1 MKPDITDKK
10 ENLEEE
16 YQRPP
21 LREEIEKF
29 FSEAKTVTKFVA
41 LGLGVF
47 FLISIRNSLSPILS
61 RVIRFVGDCA
71 NAIYLACMNA
81 LQTLV
86 EWANSH
92 PEKVVGLVA
101 SVALL
106 ILCYYLVMVCL
117 KHRHYIYQ
125 RFRIGHFSQMMWFG
139 IGALLVQVVTIGS
152 SVYLGIWLPILLV
165 EVALVGLVFRYFIA
179 FKQLRPT
186 LPRPLT
192 KRENEKRLELIK
204 HLFDI
209 SKYRLCEPYKDT
221 YRYNQSQQDFQ
232 DSLLKAMTR
241 LALIADFRPDELS
254 RIVCN
259 QYKSGYTVFISLED
273 VYNYLFGKDAYDYLL
288 KNEDFYNIYYKR
300 AEKAMKK
307 MKGELVT
314 SETEVLRIFLDYFE

>member
-1 MKPDITDKK
+1 MKPDITNKK

-29 FSEAKTVTKFVA
+29 FREAKTVTKFVA

-61 RVIRFVGDCA
+61 RVIRFVGECA

-81 LQTLV
+81 LQALV

-125 RFRIGHFSQMMWFG
+125 RFRIGRFSQMMWFG
-139 IGALLVQVVTIGS
+139 IGASVVQVATIGS

-165 EVALVGLVFRYFIA
+165 EVALVGLVFRNFIS

-192 KRENEKRLELIK
+192 KGENEKRLELIE
-204 HLFDI
+204 HLFSI
-209 SKYRLCEPYKDT
+209 AKYRLCEPYKDV
-221 YRYNQSQQDFQ
+221 YNYKQSQQDFQ
-232 DSLLKAMTR
+232 NSLLRAMTR
-241 LALIADFRPDELS
+241 LALIADFRPNELS

>member
-47 FLISIRNSLSPILS
+47 FLISIRNSISPIIS
-61 RVIRFVGDCA
+61 KIIRFVVDCA
-71 NAIYLACMNA
+71 NAIYVACMNA

-139 IGALLVQVVTIGS
+139 IGALLVQVATIGS
-152 SVYLGIWLPILLV
+152 SMYLGIWLPILLV
-165 EVALVGLVFRYFIA
+165 EVVLVGLVFRNFIV

-192 KRENEKRLELIK
+192 KRENEKRLELIED
-204 HLFDI
+204 LYI
-209 SKYRLCEPYKDT
+209 VSKPYKDD
-221 YRYNQSQQDFQ
+221 YKYNQDER
-232 DSLLKAMTR
+232 DSLLRAMTR

-254 RIVCN
+254 RIISN
-259 QYKSGYTVFISLED
+259 KYISSYTLFRSLED
-273 VYNYLFGKDAYDYLL
+273 VYNDLFVKDVYDYLL
-288 KNEDFYNIYYKR
+288 KNEELYNIYYKR
-300 AEKAMKK
+300 AEKAMAK
-307 MKGELVT
+307 MRGLF
-314 SETEVLRIFLDYFE
+314 VLCEEDVQRIYLDYFE

>member
-86 EWANSH
+86 EWASSH

-106 ILCYYLVMVCL
+106 GLCYYLVMVCL

-139 IGALLVQVVTIGS
+139 IGALAVQVATIGS

-165 EVALVGLVFRYFIA
+165 EVALVGLVFRNFIA

-192 KRENEKRLELIK
+192 KRENEKRVELVK
-204 HLFDI
+204 HLYDI
-209 SKYRLCEPYKDT
+209 SKNRLCKPYKDI
-221 YRYNQSQQDFQ
+221 YQQDFQ
-232 DSLLKAMTR
+232 NSLLVAMTR
-241 LALIADFRPDELS
+241 LALIADFHPDELS

-259 QYKSGYTVFISLED
+259 QYKSGYTVFRSLED
-273 VYNYLFGKDAYDYLL
+273 TYNSWLERNFYDSLL
-288 KNEDFYNIYYKR
+288 LENKKFYDIYYKR

-307 MKGELVT
+307 MKGDLVT
-314 SETEVLRIFLDYFE
+314 GEIEVLRIFLDYFE

>member
-1 MKPDITDKK
+1 MKPDITNKK

-29 FSEAKTVTKFVA
+29 FGEAKTVTKFVA

-101 SVALL
+101 SVGLL
-106 ILCYYLVMVCL
+106 VLCYYLVMVCL

-125 RFRIGHFSQMMWFG
+125 RFRIGHFSQMMWLG
-139 IGALLVQVVTIGS
+139 IGALLVQVATIGS
-152 SVYLGIWLPILLV
+152 SMYLGIWLPILLV
-165 EVALVGLVFRYFIA
+165 EVVLIGLVFRNFIA

-192 KRENEKRLELIK
+192 KRENEKRLELIED
-204 HLFDI
+204 LFGI
-209 SKYRLCEPYKDT
+209 AKYRLCEPYKDV
-221 YRYNQSQQDFQ
+221 YNYKQSQQDFK

-254 RIVCN
+254 RIMCSRHV
-259 QYKSGYTVFISLED
+259 SGYTVFNSLED
-273 VYNYLFGKDAYDYLL
+273 AYNHLFAKDAYDYLL
-288 KNEDFYNIYYKR
+288 KNEDFYKIYYKR
-300 AEKAMKK
+300 AEKYMKK
-307 MKGELVT
+307 MKSELVT
-314 SETEVLRIFLDYFE
+314 SESEVLRIFLDYFE

>member
-1 MKPDITDKK
+1 MKPDITNKK

-29 FSEAKTVTKFVA
+29 FREAKTVTKFVA

-61 RVIRFVGDCA
+61 RVIRFVGECA

-81 LQTLV
+81 LQALV

-139 IGALLVQVVTIGS
+139 IGASVVQVAIIGS
-152 SVYLGIWLPILLV
+152 SMYLGIWLPILLV
-165 EVALVGLVFRYFIA
+165 EVVLISLVFRNFNV

-204 HLFDI
+204 DLYDI
-209 SKYRLCEPYKDT
+209 SRPYKDV
-221 YRYNQSQQDFQ
+221 YRQDQ
-232 DSLLKAMTR
+232 GERASLLRAMTR
-241 LALIADFRPDELS
+241 LALIADFRPDELT
-254 RIVCN
+254 RILCN
-259 QYKSGYTVFISLED
+259 KYKHVSSYTVFRSLED
-273 VYNYLFGKDAYDYLL
+273 VCNDLFVKVAYDHFL

-300 AEKAMKK
+300 AEKYMAKLQNGYFTK
-307 MKGELVT
+307 E
-314 SETEVLRIFLDYFE
+314 EEVLRIFLNYFE

>member
-1 MKPDITDKK
+1 MKPDITNKK

-47 FLISIRNSLSPILS
+47 FLISIRNSISPIIS
-61 RVIRFVGDCA
+61 KVIHFVGDCA
-71 NAIYLACMNA
+71 NAIYVACMNA
-81 LQTLV
+81 LQALV

-92 PEKVVGLVA
+92 PEKVVGLVV
-101 SVALL
+101 SIGLL
-106 ILCYYLVMVCL
+106 ALCYYLVMVCL

-139 IGALLVQVVTIGS
+139 IGALLIQVATIGS

-165 EVALVGLVFRYFIA
+165 EVSLVGLVFRNFIA

-192 KRENEKRLELIK
+192 KRENEKRLELIED
-204 HLFDI
+204 LYI
-209 SKYRLCEPYKDT
+209 VSKPYKDD
-221 YRYNQSQQDFQ
+221 YKYNQDEC
-232 DSLLKAMTR
+232 DSLLRAMTR

-254 RIVCN
+254 RIMSNKYV
-259 QYKSGYTVFISLED
+259 SSYTLFRSLED
-273 VYNYLFGKDAYDYLL
+273 VCNDLFGKDIYDYLL
-288 KNEDFYNIYYKR
+288 KNEELYNIYYKR
-300 AEKAMKK
+300 AEKSMAK
-307 MKGELVT
+307 LA
-314 SETEVLRIFLDYFE
+314 SEWVVSEEIFQRIYLDYFE

>member
-1 MKPDITDKK
+1 MKPDITNKK

-29 FSEAKTVTKFVA
+29 FGEAKTVTKFVA

-71 NAIYLACMNA
+71 NAIYIACMNA

-86 EWANSH
+86 EWTNSH
-92 PEKVVGLVA
+92 PEKVAGLVA

-106 ILCYYLVMVCL
+106 IFCYYLVMVCL

-139 IGALLVQVVTIGS
+139 IGALLVQVATIGS
-152 SVYLGIWLPILLV
+152 SMYLGIWLPILLV
-165 EVALVGLVFRYFIA
+165 EVVLISLVFRNFIA
-179 FKQLRPT
+179 FKQLCPT

-192 KRENEKRLELIK
+192 KRENEKRLELIED
-204 HLFDI
+204 LYI
-209 SKYRLCEPYKDT
+209 VSKPYKDD
-221 YRYNQSQQDFQ
+221 YKYNQDER
-232 DSLLKAMTR
+232 DPLLRAMTR

-254 RIVCN
+254 RIISN
-259 QYKSGYTVFISLED
+259 KYISSYTLFRSLED
-273 VYNYLFGKDAYDYLL
+273 VYNDLFVKDVYDYLL
-288 KNEDFYNIYYKR
+288 KNEELYNIYYKR
-300 AEKAMKK
+300 AEKAMAK
-307 MKGELVT
+307 MRGLF
-314 SETEVLRIFLDYFE
+314 VLCEEDVQRIYLDYFE

>member
-1 MKPDITDKK
+1 MKPDITNKK

-29 FSEAKTVTKFVA
+29 FGEAKTVTKFVA

-86 EWANSH
+86 DWANSH

-139 IGALLVQVVTIGS
+139 IGALLVQVATIGS
-152 SVYLGIWLPILLV
+152 SMYLGIWLPILLV
-165 EVALVGLVFRYFIA
+165 EVVLIGLVFRNFIV

-192 KRENEKRLELIK
+192 KRENEKRVELVK
-204 HLFDI
+204 HLYDI
-209 SKYRLCEPYKDT
+209 SKNRLCKPYKDV
-221 YRYNQSQQDFQ
+221 YQRDFQ
-232 DSLLKAMTR
+232 DSLLIAMTR

-259 QYKSGYTVFISLED
+259 QYKSGYTVFRSLED
-273 VYNYLFGKDAYDYLL
+273 TYNSWLERNFYDSLL
-288 KNEDFYNIYYKR
+288 LENKKFYDIYYKR
-300 AEKAMKK
+300 AEKSMKK
-307 MKGELVT
+307 MKGDLVT
-314 SETEVLRIFLDYFE
+314 GEIEVLRIFLDYFE

>member
-117 KHRHYIYQ
+117 KQRHYIYQ

-139 IGALLVQVVTIGS
+139 IGALLVQVATIGS

-165 EVALVGLVFRYFIA
+165 EVALVGLVFRNFIA

-192 KRENEKRLELIK
+192 KGENEKRLELIK
-204 HLFDI
+204 HLFSI
-209 SKYRLCEPYKDT
+209 AKYRLCEPYKDV
-221 YRYNQSQQDFQ
+221 YNYKQSQQDFQ
-232 DSLLKAMTR
+232 NSLLRAMTR
-241 LALIADFRPDELS
+241 LALIADFRPNELS

-259 QYKSGYTVFISLED
+259 QYKSGYTVFNSLED
-273 VYNYLFGKDAYDYLL
+273 TYNHLFAKDAYDYLL
-288 KNEDFYNIYYKR
+288 KNEDFYKIYYKR

>member
-1 MKPDITDKK
+1 MKPDITNKK

-29 FSEAKTVTKFVA
+29 FGEAKTVTKFVA

-71 NAIYLACMNA
+71 NAIYIACMNA

-92 PEKVVGLVA
+92 PEKVAGLVA

-106 ILCYYLVMVCL
+106 IFCYYLVMVCL

-139 IGALLVQVVTIGS
+139 IGALLVQVATIGS
-152 SVYLGIWLPILLV
+152 SMHLGIWLPILLV
-165 EVALVGLVFRYFIA
+165 EVVLISLVFRNFIA
-179 FKQLRPT
+179 FKQLCPT

-192 KRENEKRLELIK
+192 KRENEKRLELIED
-204 HLFDI
+204 LYI
-209 SKYRLCEPYKDT
+209 VSKPYKDD
-221 YRYNQSQQDFQ
+221 YKYNQDER
-232 DSLLKAMTR
+232 DPLLRAMTR

-254 RIVCN
+254 RIISN
-259 QYKSGYTVFISLED
+259 KYISSYTLFRSLED
-273 VYNYLFGKDAYDYLL
+273 VYNDLFVKDVYDYLL
-288 KNEDFYNIYYKR
+288 KNEELYNIYYKR
-300 AEKAMKK
+300 AEKAMAK
-307 MKGELVT
+307 MRGLF
-314 SETEVLRIFLDYFE
+314 VLCEEDVQRIYLDYFE

>member
-1 MKPDITDKK
+1 MKPDITNKK

-29 FSEAKTVTKFVA
+29 FGEAKTVTKFVA

-71 NAIYLACMNA
+71 NAIYIACMNA

-92 PEKVVGLVA
+92 PEKVAGLVA

-106 ILCYYLVMVCL
+106 IFCYYLVMVCL

-139 IGALLVQVVTIGS
+139 IGALLVQVATIGS
-152 SVYLGIWLPILLV
+152 SMYLGIWLPILLV
-165 EVALVGLVFRYFIA
+165 EVVLISLVFRNFIA
-179 FKQLRPT
+179 FKQLCPT

-192 KRENEKRLELIK
+192 KRENEKRLELIED
-204 HLFDI
+204 LYI
-209 SKYRLCEPYKDT
+209 VSKPYKDD
-221 YRYNQSQQDFQ
+221 YKYNQDER
-232 DSLLKAMTR
+232 DTLLRAMTR

-254 RIVCN
+254 RIISN
-259 QYKSGYTVFISLED
+259 KYISSYTLFRSLED
-273 VYNYLFGKDAYDYLL
+273 VYNDLFVKDVYDYLL
-288 KNEDFYNIYYKR
+288 KNEELYNIYYKR
-300 AEKAMKK
+300 AEKAMAK
-307 MKGELVT
+307 MRGLF
-314 SETEVLRIFLDYFE
+314 VLCEEDVQRIYLDYFE

>member
-29 FSEAKTVTKFVA
+29 FREAKTVTKFVA

-47 FLISIRNSLSPILS
+47 FLISIRNSISPIIS
-61 RVIRFVGDCA
+61 KVIRFVGDCA
-71 NAIYLACMNA
+71 NALR
-81 LQTLV
+81 TLV

-101 SVALL
+101 SVGLL
-106 ILCYYLVMVCL
+106 ILCYYLVMSCL

-125 RFRIGHFSQMMWFG
+125 RFRIGHFSEMMWFG
-139 IGALLVQVVTIGS
+139 IGALLVQVATIGS
-152 SVYLGIWLPILLV
+152 SMYLGIWLPILLV
-165 EVALVGLVFRYFIA
+165 EVVLVELVFRSFIA
-179 FKQLRPT
+179 FKRLRPT

-192 KRENEKRLELIK
+192 KGENEKRLGLIK

-300 AEKAMKK
+300 AEKSMKK
-307 MKGELVT
+307 MKSELVV
-314 SETEVLRIFLDYFE
+314 SETEMLRIFLDYFE

>member
-1 MKPDITDKK
+1 MKPDITNKK

-29 FSEAKTVTKFVA
+29 FREAKTVTKFVA

-61 RVIRFVGDCA
+61 RVIRFVGECA

-81 LQTLV
+81 LQALV

-139 IGALLVQVVTIGS
+139 IGASVVQVATIGS
-152 SVYLGIWLPILLV
+152 SVYLGIWLPILLA
-165 EVALVGLVFRYFIA
+165 EVALVGLVFRNFIS

-192 KRENEKRLELIK
+192 KGENEKRLELIED
-204 HLFDI
+204 LYI
-209 SKYRLCEPYKDT
+209 VSKPYKDD
-221 YRYNQSQQDFQ
+221 YKYNQDER
-232 DSLLKAMTR
+232 DSLLRAMTR

-254 RIVCN
+254 RIMSNKYV
-259 QYKSGYTVFISLED
+259 SSYTLFRSLED
-273 VYNYLFGKDAYDYLL
+273 VCNDLFGKDIYDYLL
-288 KNEDFYNIYYKR
+288 KNEELHNIYYKR
-300 AEKAMKK
+300 AEKSMAK
-307 MKGELVT
+307 MA
-314 SETEVLRIFLDYFE
+314 SEWVVSEEIFQRIYLDYFE

>member
-1 MKPDITDKK
+1 MKPDITNKK

-29 FSEAKTVTKFVA
+29 FGEAKTVTKFVA

-71 NAIYLACMNA
+71 NAIYIACMNA

-92 PEKVVGLVA
+92 PEKVAGLVA

-106 ILCYYLVMVCL
+106 IFCYYLVMVCL

-139 IGALLVQVVTIGS
+139 IGALLVQVATIGS
-152 SVYLGIWLPILLV
+152 SMYLGIWLPILLV
-165 EVALVGLVFRYFIA
+165 EVVLISLVFRNFIA
-179 FKQLRPT
+179 FKQLCPT

-192 KRENEKRLELIK
+192 KRENEKRLELIED
-204 HLFDI
+204 LYI
-209 SKYRLCEPYKDT
+209 VSKPYKDD
-221 YRYNQSQQDFQ
+221 YKYNQDER
-232 DSLLKAMTR
+232 DPLLRAMTR

-254 RIVCN
+254 RIISN
-259 QYKSGYTVFISLED
+259 KYISSYTLFRSLED
-273 VYNYLFGKDAYDYLL
+273 VYNDLFVKDVYDYLL
-288 KNEDFYNIYYKR
+288 KNEELYNIYYKR
-300 AEKAMKK
+300 AEKAMAK
-307 MKGELVT
+307 MRGLF
-314 SETEVLRIFLDYFE
+314 VLCEEDVQRIYLDYFE